1 MAQSYAQLRDQIAK
15 LEREAES
22 ARKAEIAD
30 VIGRIKEAIAAY
42 GLTTQDLFGGKRGA
56 AKGKAAR
63 AGAGSAKYSD
73 GAGHV
78 WGGRGPR
85 PQWLRDALA
94 AGKSLEDFATGRS
107 AAATKGAKSAGKGK
121 RGGRRGAAKRAA
133 GTQYAD
139 GTGNQ
144 WGGRGP
150 RPRWLRAAIEAGKSL
165 EDFKV

>member
-42 GLTTQDLFGGKRGA
+42 GLTAQDLFSGKRGA
-56 AKGKAAR
+56 AKGVAKSE
-63 AGAGSAKYSD
+63 GKTSAKYGD
-73 GAGHV
+73 GAGNV

-94 AGKSLEDFATGRS
+94 AGKSLEDFAMGRS
-107 AAATKGAKSAGKGK
+107 AAAPKAAKGSAKGK
-121 RGGRRGAAKRAA
+121 RPAKRAGKRAA
-133 GTQYAD
+133 GTQYSD
-139 GTGNQ
+139 GAGNQ

-150 RPRWLRAAIEAGKSL
+150 RPRWLREAIEGGKSL